1 MNPGSLL
8 IKVFAAGLV
17 LSLTPFVHAQQ
28 ARDKWQR
35 LYTGEDSII
44 ELNISN
50 TRFEPGYVMRAEI
63 RTTFSEPKRVSSTS
77 EEKYKTR
84 LETIDFRLNDKR
96 YRLFETTILD
106 SSGRMLSSYKITPVD
121 EWRVIKLNSIMDR
134 LFNTLRVLP
143 PFGNWMVKSYRFA
156 DGGSKPISNTRE
168 LDGLIGTPVRLSPD
182 QAAVGTKI
190 CSFPAYE
197 DKHATKEELAR
208 ELGTDSIGI
217 VTGYL
222 GSISVKCTGD
232 GWTPPQSL
240 LIKATGDEM
249 LMLWEGVF
257 LVLQHDRQG
266 GGSDLI
272 RTLKRR
278 P

>member
-8 IKVFAAGLV
+8 IKVLAAGLV
-17 LSLTPFVHAQQ
+17 LTLTPSAHAQQ
-28 ARDKWQR
+28 AKDKWQR
-35 LYTGEDSII
+35 VYTGEGSIL
-44 ELNISN
+44 ELNVSN
-50 TRFEPGYVMRAEI
+50 TRFEPSYVLRAEI
-63 RTTFSEPKRVSSTS
+63 RTIFSEPQKVSRTS
-77 EEKYKTR
+77 QETYKTR
-84 LETIDFRLNDKR
+84 LETIDFKLNDKR

-106 SSGRMLSSYKITPVD
+106 SSGRMLNSYKVTPAD
-121 EWRVIKLNSIMDR
+121 EWRVIKPNSMMDR
-134 LFNTLRVLP
+134 LFATLRVLP
-143 PFGNWMVKSYRFA
+143 PFGNWLVKSYRFA
-156 DGGSKPISNTRE
+156 EGGSKSARE
-168 LDGLIGTPVRLSPD
+168 LDDLIGTPVRLSPN

-190 CSFPAYE
+190 CSFPAFE

-208 ELGTDSIGI
+208 ELGTDSLGI

-222 GSISVKCTGD
+222 GSISVKCTGN

-240 LIKATGDEM
+240 LIRTAGDVM

-257 LVLQHDRQG
+257 LVLKHDRE

-278 P
+278 PL

>member
-8 IKVFAAGLV
+8 IKVLAAGLV
-17 LSLTPFVHAQQ
+17 LSLIPSVHAQPTK
-28 ARDKWQR
+28 DKWQR
-35 LYTGEDSII
+35 VYTGEGSIL
-44 ELNISN
+44 ELNVSN
-50 TRFEPGYVMRAEI
+50 TRFEPSYVLRAEI
-63 RTTFSEPKRVSSTS
+63 RTTFSEPQKVSRTS
-77 EEKYKTR
+77 QETYKTR

-106 SSGRMLSSYKITPVD
+106 PSGRMLSSYKITPVD
-121 EWRVIKLNSIMDR
+121 EWRVIKPNSMMDR
-134 LFNTLRVLP
+134 LLATLRVLP
-143 PFGNWMVKSYRFA
+143 PFGNWLVKSYRFA
-156 DGGSKPISNTRE
+156 DGGSQSARE
-168 LDGLIGTPVRLSPD
+168 LDGLIGTPVRLSPN

-208 ELGTDSIGI
+208 ELGTDSLGI

-240 LIKATGDEM
+240 LIRTTGDEM

-257 LVLQHDRQG
+257 LVLKHDRQD
-266 GGSDLI
+266 GGSNLI

>member
-1 MNPGSLL
+1 MNPGSLP

-17 LSLTPFVHAQQ
+17 LSLTPSAHAQQ
-28 ARDKWQR
+28 AKDKWQR
-35 LYTGEDSII
+35 LYTGEGSII
-44 ELNISN
+44 ELNVAN
-50 TRFEPGYVMRAEI
+50 TRFEPSYVLRVEI
-63 RTTFSEPKRVSSTS
+63 RTTFSDPQKVSRTS
-77 EEKYKTR
+77 NETYKTR
-84 LETIDFRLNDKR
+84 LETIDFKLNDKR
-96 YRLFETTILD
+96 YRLFETTVLD
-106 SSGRMLSSYKITPVD
+106 SSGRMLSSYQFTPAD
-121 EWRVIKLNSIMDR
+121 EWRVIKPNSFMDR
-134 LFNTLRVLP
+134 LFDTLRALP

-156 DGGSKPISNTRE
+156 DGGAKATRE
-168 LDGLIGTPVRLSPD
+168 LDQLIGTPVRLSPD

-208 ELGTDSIGI
+208 ELGTDSLGI

-232 GWTPPQSL
+232 GWAPPQSL
-240 LIKATGDEM
+240 LIRATGDEM

-257 LVLQHDRQG
+257 LVLKHDRQG
-266 GGSDLI
+266 GGSNI
-272 RTLKRR
+272 IQTLKRR